1 MDLGFESMNV
11 IYNLDDNEA
20 TVMAVHDSS
29 FQMNTLKL
37 SPSFLKKMPIDYEKR
52 ENKKELKSS
61 KTVENNIIQ
70 DKWCK
75 KKIDNDF
82 LEVSVKI
89 S

>member
-37 SPSFLKKMPIDYEKR
+37 SPSFLKKMTIEY

-61 KTVENNIIQ
+61 KTVEINSI
-70 DKWCK
+70 
-75 KKIDNDF
+75 
-82 LEVSVKI
+82 
-89 S
+89 